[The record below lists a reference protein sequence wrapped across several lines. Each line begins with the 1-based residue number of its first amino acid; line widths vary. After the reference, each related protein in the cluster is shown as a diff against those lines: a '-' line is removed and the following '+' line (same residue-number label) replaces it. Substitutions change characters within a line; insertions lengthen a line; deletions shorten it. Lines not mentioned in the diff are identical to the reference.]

1 MHAFQSMSDQPPLL
15 PLEVLAQGLKK
26 PLVAARTA
34 AEELRM
40 RAQDPNSQR
49 IGEVIL
55 QQMIHMDRMISAVMD
70 LSLLER
76 LDLQTAHSEVDLSY
90 VIELAVEE
98 CRAEL
103 EGKAQRLVLQMPDT
117 PLWIKGD
124 ELRLVQIIRSL
135 LDNAVKF
142 TPDEGSIFLSIM
154 AIGSHVTIQ
163 VQDTGCGLTPAHLA
177 QLFTPFALTTLEDPN
192 SGLGISL
199 AVTKQLVEIH
209 KGTITAESAGHG
221 QGSRFCVRLPRLSH
235 GIKSF
240 EASEPPTAEST
251 AD

>member
-40 RAQDPNSQR
+40 SAQDPNSQR

-55 QQMIHMDRMISAVMD
+55 QQMIHMDRMISAVLD

-98 CRAEL
+98 CRGEL

-124 ELRLVQIIRSL
+124 ELRL
-135 LDNAVKF
+135 
-142 TPDEGSIFLSIM
+142 
-154 AIGSHVTIQ
+154 
-163 VQDTGCGLTPAHLA
+163 
-177 QLFTPFALTTLEDPN
+177 
-192 SGLGISL
+192 
-199 AVTKQLVEIH
+199 
-209 KGTITAESAGHG
+209 
-221 QGSRFCVRLPRLSH
+221 
-235 GIKSF
+235 
-240 EASEPPTAEST
+240 
-251 AD
+251 